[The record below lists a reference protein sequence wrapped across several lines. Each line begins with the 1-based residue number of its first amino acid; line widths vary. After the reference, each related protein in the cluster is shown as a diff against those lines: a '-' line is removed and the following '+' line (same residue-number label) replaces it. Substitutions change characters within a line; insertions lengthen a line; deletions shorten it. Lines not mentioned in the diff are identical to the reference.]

1 MNKNGSKN
9 GNGSTS
15 KSGAKRLT
23 FKEIEKH
30 HDHEWVLLGDLDTD
44 KYMRIKSAIVLA
56 HSPDHK
62 RVAKEAIKLSP
73 KPKRG
78 AFIWIG
84 EMPNFIAVV

>member
-1 MNKNGSKN
+1 MNKSGSKN
-9 GNGSTS
+9 GKGSTQNGVQ
-15 KSGAKRLT
+15 KLT

-30 HDHEWVLLGDLDTD
+30 HDQEWVLLGDLDTD
-44 KYMRIKSAIVLA
+44 RYMRIKRATVLA
-56 HSPDHK
+56 HSPDYK
-62 RVAKEAIKLSP
+62 RVAKKAMKINP